1 MSKLYYAGND
11 VSDEYLQHY
20 GVKGMK
26 WGVRRYQ
33 NADGSLTSE
42 GRKRARQEY
51 KEDNKNAYELG
62 KSATIYGHAAA
73 KSMKR
78 TIRYEN
84 RADKSYEKDPSGL
97 SRRTKFW
104 RKRWD
109 ASSATTAQLSEMY
122 RLDRGAAEK
131 HYQALIDKYGK
142 ESVKSI
148 NYRDVKLPKGEYSP
162 SSIKVMNERT
172 NKLSDYARAG
182 AMTIGSAAFSA
193 VMRLPVSMIFAPTTT
208 AGKARR
214 LEQRVYA
221 QNFKSQNKK

>member
-51 KEDNKNAYELG
+51 KEDNKNAFELG

-84 RADKSYEKDPSGL
+84 RADKSYEKDPSGS

-109 ASSATTAQLSEMY
+109 ASAATTAQLSEMY
-122 RLDRGAAEK
+122 RLNRGAAEK
-131 HYQALIDKYGK
+131 HCQALIDKYGK